1 MSGSTSVAL
10 PPNLYALLAERND
23 YLARMEAMASEM
35 TQPDNSYLFNLFSE
49 GGFRKNQGRYAVN
62 AEHFFDV
69 QDAKLRLDSRMW
81 KRAVDLTQAM
91 EYMPLKDRRKWAEA
105 IRECNTPEFTE
116 EHVIPT
122 LLDYIARRY
131 EMIAQTV
138 DGIFSG
144 LSDVHVTN
152 APQGFGRRMILSGIN
167 SSSLEGSAGHIHDLR
182 RVIAMISQRPAPP
195 EESTRLTLSRI
206 PKDGKWHD
214 MDGRAIQIR
223 RYLKGTAH
231 LQIHPDM
238 AWQLNKILATLHP
251 SAIPAKFRTQ
261 SKTNTSAKPKK
272 TPTLILR
279 PIPFEVLQ
287 ILGNLRD
294 VRTTPFIANYGE
306 GIVQPITTNP
316 NSVEVDSYYAKDKA
330 VTAEACSILERIGGT
345 RVHKFRGVYEFN
357 YPPKDVINEIVVSG
371 VLPDEKSHQFCPTG
385 KDIAEK
391 AASLLDV
398 QPGMTVLEPSAG
410 TGNLVDALGDYL
422 DDLSTVQCVEVSELH
437 GKVLESK
444 GLKTEVA
451 DFMSWAAKARNAQ
464 RTFDRVIMNPPFC
477 NRQWRDHLVE
487 AATLVAPGGRL
498 VAILPSSVENGW
510 ERIKELSG
518 WKVSFY
524 RQEMADFGYA
534 NVYTTIITLDH
545 PVAAAMQ
552 TPVAA

>member
-1 MSGSTSVAL
+1 MSGSTGVAL
-10 PPNLYALLAERND
+10 PPNLYALLEERNN

-35 TQPDNSYLFNLFSE
+35 TESENSFLFSIFSE
-49 GGFRKNQGRYAVN
+49 GGIKKNQGRYAVN
-62 AEHFFDV
+62 AADFFDV
-69 QDAKLRLDSRMW
+69 PDAAKRLDARMW
-81 KRAVDLTQAM
+81 KRAVDLSQVM
-91 EYMPLKDRRKWAEA
+91 EYMPLAERRKWSSD
-105 IRECNTPEFTE
+105 IHECKTPEFTE

-122 LLDYIARRY
+122 LKDYIARRY
-131 EMIAQTV
+131 EMIAQMV

-144 LSDVHVTN
+144 LSDEHLTN
-152 APQGFGRRMILSGIN
+152 VPQGFGRRMILSGIQDH
-167 SSSLEGSAGHIHDLR
+167 SLVGNAGHIHDLR
-182 RVIAMISQRPAPP
+182 RVIAMLSERPAPS
-195 EESTRLTLSRI
+195 EQSSFTTLSRI
-206 PKDGKWHD
+206 PRDGKWHD

-261 SKTNTSAKPKK
+261 SKSNTSAKTKK
-272 TPTLILR
+272 APTLILR

-287 ILGNLRD
+287 ILANLRD

-306 GIVQPITTNP
+306 RIIQPVTTNR
-316 NSVEVDSYYAKDKA
+316 NSVELESYYTKDSG

-345 RVHKFRGVYEFN
+345 RNQKSRTVYEFN
-357 YPPKDVINEIVVSG
+357 YPPKDVINEIVISG

-398 QPGMTVLEPSAG
+398 HPGMTVLEPSAG
-410 TGNLVDALGDYL
+410 TGNLVDALGGYL
-422 DDLSTVQCVEVSELH
+422 DDLSAVQCVEVSELH

-444 GLKTEVA
+444 GLKAEVA
-451 DFMSWAAKARNAQ
+451 DFMSWASKARNAQ

-545 PVAAAMQ
+545 PVAAPMQ
-552 TPVAA
+552 TPMAA